1 MILGGLA
8 IAAAGYGGKKGLD
21 AKNTNDKAKDLF
33 KKAEELLG
41 EIKKRVELA
50 QSSCENAFARF
61 GEKKLHVISHGVSRF
76 VEYFNQL
83 NGHEFVISNM
93 DMQNI
98 QEQVSEVLNV
108 VNKCKGWVY
117 QILLV

>member
-1 MILGGLA
+1 ML
-8 IAAAGYGGKKGLD
+8 
-21 AKNTNDKAKDLF
+21 
-33 KKAEELLG
+33 EET
-41 EIKKRVELA
+41 KKRVESA

-76 VEYFNQL
+76 VEHFNQL

-117 QILLV
+117 QSLLV